1 MKKEYESGD
10 SIPVI
15 SKRYGWSESK
25 VYRTFKK
32 IGVKMRNR
40 SESIKLALE
49 SGRAINPT
57 KGRKHSDESKEL
69 MSKRRAETWQK
80 DDGKARKELSERAKE
95 NWANKTDSE
104 KLTMLS
110 KAGQALRKV
119 ADEGSAA
126 EKYLVEKLKT
136 HGYEVEYHNKSI
148 IYGQYEIDILLPKEG
163 IVIEIDGPHHYTAIF
178 GEERLL
184 RTQQL
189 DQVKNGVLMGYGLKI
204 IRIKYVAKKFNN
216 SVGRRMWE
224 AFEKAVKSPL
234 DKLTYIEF

>member
-1 MKKEYESGD
+1 MKKEYEEGD

-32 IGVKMRNR
+32 IGVKIRNR

-49 SGRAINPT
+49 SGRATNPT
-57 KGRKHSDESKEL
+57 KGKKHSEESKEL
-69 MSKRRAETWQK
+69 MSKRRAETWEN
-80 DDGKARKELSERAKE
+80 DDGEARKKLSERAKE

-104 KLTMLS
+104 KLSMLS

-126 EKYLVEKLKT
+126 EKYLVEKLKS
-136 HGYEVEYHNKSI
+136 HGYEVEYHNKTM
-148 IYGQYEIDILLPKEG
+148 IYGQYEIDIILPKEG
-163 IVIEIDGPHHYTAIF
+163 IVIEIDGPHHYSPIF

-184 RTQQL
+184 KTKES
-189 DQVKNGVLMGYGLKI
+189 DQVKNGVLMANGLKVV
-204 IRIKYVAKKFNN
+204 RIKYVARKFNN

-224 AFEKAVKSPL
+224 AFEKAIKSPL